1 MGVLGLLCVNRSC
14 CVFLASIATGRQATA
29 HGKSLGGEI
38 TLGAGNMTFG
48 DAITRARKDKQ
59 LSQKEVA
66 AGTLKEDGLSISAQ
80 YLNDVEHNR
89 RNPPSEFIVR
99 QLANTLDLDL
109 DYLLFLAGRFPSDVL
124 EMSGDQEGIKTAMKA
139 FRRSLSAHSR

>member
-1 MGVLGLLCVNRSC
+1 
-14 CVFLASIATGRQATA
+14 
-29 HGKSLGGEI
+29 
-38 TLGAGNMTFG
+38 MTFG
-48 DAITRARKDKQ
+48 DVITRARKDKK

-89 RNPPSEFIVR
+89 RNPPSELIVR
-99 QLANTLDLDL
+99 QLAHTLDLDL

-124 EMSGDQEGIKTAMKA
+124 EMSRDQEGIKTAMKA